1 MVTSREEIHEA
12 MKKMKMG
19 RTPEQDCQTEC
30 QQKYKVIIKD
40 CSSWQYN

>member
-19 RTPEQDCQTEC
+19 RTPEQDWKTSTKIQGDHQGLFELAI
-30 QQKYKVIIKD
+30 Q
-40 CSSWQYN
+40 